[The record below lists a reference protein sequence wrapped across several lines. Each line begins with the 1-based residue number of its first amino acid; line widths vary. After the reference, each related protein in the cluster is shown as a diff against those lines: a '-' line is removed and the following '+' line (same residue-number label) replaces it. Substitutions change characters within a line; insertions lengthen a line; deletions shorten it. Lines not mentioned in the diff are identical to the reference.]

1 MSNISSIS
9 KFSDNND
16 ILIKENLDEDKKSEN
31 ILLIKNKYIYIYNL
45 EKNEVSK
52 VDIYKIK
59 ENDEN
64 NNGILFENHKLIFKK
79 IINLKDSLSNKKIKY
94 NILLWNEKSDLIKL
108 LNLLNDKKIEN
119 NKKYVNRINIGENKI
134 IEENK
139 NYDSDNINNNDNSDE
154 SFDYL
159 LNKDNSSHKNS
170 NHTLFNTGI
179 MNNKFYN
186 NNIYSSFNGSE
197 PINEREIDNDKDI
210 DIDKDNGN
218 DKEIYV
224 YISDK
229 GRKYHSKSICRKKE
243 LSKRV
248 SLKSVKEVGFTLC
261 TFCKFD

>member
-1 MSNISSIS
+1 M
-9 KFSDNND
+9 
-16 ILIKENLDEDKKSEN
+16 
-31 ILLIKNKYIYIYNL
+31 
-45 EKNEVSK
+45 
-52 VDIYKIK
+52 
-59 ENDEN
+59 
-64 NNGILFENHKLIFKK
+64 LFENYKLIFKN
-79 IINLKDSLSNKKIKY
+79 IINLKDSLSNKKMKY
-94 NILLWNEKSDLIKL
+94 NILLWNEKIDLIKL

-119 NKKYVNRINIGENKI
+119 NKKYINRINIGENKI

-159 LNKDNSSHKNS
+159 LNKDNSNHKNS

-210 DIDKDNGN
+210 DKDNGN

-243 LSKRV
+243 LAKRV